1 MNPVEEYT
9 QNPDLLLELVRE
21 VIARLL
27 AEDNKKEIAA
37 MEAQLREIAR
47 AVENLEKQNI
57 PVPDALR
64 AEKTR
69 LAAAVG
75 VQSDA
80 ALAIIHL
87 TEGLDEITR
96 EIKPDLTRGS
106 MSQPTKRT
114 SKARSR
120 SPKTDAKVLRELII
134 EALRHSGGSA
144 SKSDVHQYI
153 EGKLK
158 GKFLPRDL
166 EWRES
171 TGNYIWQNNTDWERF
186 SMTQDGTL
194 KKGSPIGIWEL
205 SEEFR

>member
-1 MNPVEEYT
+1 VNPVEEYT

-21 VIARLL
+21 VIDRLI
-27 AEDNKKEIAA
+27 ADDNKKEMAA

-80 ALAIIHL
+80 TLAIIHL
-87 TEGLDEITR
+87 IEGLDEIVKDFKPYLLRDTGPKATR
-96 EIKPDLTRGS
+96 RTGKPR
-106 MSQPTKRT
+106 
-114 SKARSR
+114 SK
-120 SPKTDAKVLRELII
+120 SPKTDSKVLRELII
-134 EALRHSGGSA
+134 EALQHYGGSA
-144 SKSDVHQYI
+144 SKGDVHKFI
-153 EGKLK
+153 EEKLK

-186 SMTQDGTL
+186 SMTQDGVL
-194 KKGSPIGIWEL
+194 KKGSPIGTWEL
-205 SEEFR
+205 SEEYR

>member
-1 MNPVEEYT
+1 MNPVEEYV

-21 VIARLL
+21 VIARLI
-27 AEDNKKEIAA
+27 AEDNKKEMAA

-80 ALAIIHL
+80 TLAIIHL
-87 TEGLDEITR
+87 IEGLDEIVR
-96 EIKPDLTRGS
+96 DFKPDLVRDTEPKTTRRAGK
-106 MSQPTKRT
+106 P
-114 SKARSR
+114 RSR

-134 EALRHSGGSA
+134 EALQHSGGSA
-144 SKSDVHQYI
+144 SKGNVHQYI
-153 EGKLK
+153 EEKLK

-171 TGNYIWQNNTDWERF
+171 TGNFIWQNNTDWERF
-186 SMTQDGTL
+186 RMTQDGIL